1 MMNFLRSLI
10 FYIFFYSGTTCFFL
24 FFSPVRFFNKN
35 LVVFLA
41 SFWTTAV
48 IKLSKL
54 ILGIS
59 FEIRGSKNIPK
70 LGSFVVA
77 SNHQSAWETFFFG
90 SIFPGSVFIL
100 KHELKK
106 IPIFSGYFK
115 KLGFIF
121 VKRDRAF
128 DSLKF
133 VLKSMKNLT
142 KESKNIFVI
151 FPEGTRLKPNERVE
165 INSGVFAIHKYI
177 GLPILPVRL
186 DSGKYWINK
195 KFKKKS
201 GKIKVSIFPVIKKE
215 LDKKKFLNILENHFY
230 K

>member
-1 MMNFLRSLI
+1 MKFLRSLI
-10 FYIFFYSGTTCFFL
+10 FYIIFYIGTTCFFL
-24 FFSPVRFFNKN
+24 LFSPVRFFNKN
-35 LVVFLA
+35 FVVFL
-41 SFWTTAV
+41 SGLWTTTV

-59 FEIRGSKNIPK
+59 FEIRGFDNIPK
-70 LGSFVVA
+70 SGSFVIA

-121 VKRDRAF
+121 IKRDKAF

-133 VLKSMKNLT
+133 ILKSMKNLT
-142 KESKNIFVI
+142 KQSKNIFVI
-151 FPEGTRLKPNERVE
+151 FPEGTRISPGERAE
-165 INSGVFAIHKYI
+165 LNSGVFAIHKYI
-177 GLPILPVRL
+177 GLPILPVKL
-186 DSGKYWINK
+186 NSGKYWINK

-201 GKIKVSIFPVIKKE
+201 GKIDVSIFPIIEKE
-215 LDKKKFLNILENHFY
+215 LDKKKFLKILANYFY